1 MARGPR
7 RNPSFFK
14 VLIGDFT
21 SKLRIPPAFMKKFR
35 RMTFNNAV
43 LKTITG
49 ESWMVS
55 VKQEDSCYFFKK
67 GWKKF
72 VKDQH
77 LEAGDFLVFW
87 FLGDS
92 TFQVVVYDKSGCEK
106 DPNLGAKGKRIG
118 LHGEKNNPC
127 MGRYDANHV
136 MPATSVAVKM
146 ESKDQG
152 ADKVAASGRTKHPQ
166 FVKVLKKYH
175 DYVMLVPRAF
185 AEETGMRWNKSTL
198 VRDPEGR
205 VWPVKVCLRSKGK
218 IEMSSGWSDFVKAN
232 KLGKGDTCS
241 FQCTDATCHVI
252 QVEIL
257 RRAAIP

>member
-1 MARGPR
+1 
-7 RNPSFFK
+7 
-14 VLIGDFT
+14 
-21 SKLRIPPAFMKKFR
+21 
-35 RMTFNNAV
+35 
-43 LKTITG
+43 
-49 ESWMVS
+49 MVS

-67 GWKKF
+67 GWRKF

-127 MGRYDANHV
+127 MGRHTDCQLSLSLTHQHTPQVHCRNSLYASMHAFTGRDDANHV

-152 ADKVAASGRTKHPQ
+152 ADKAAASGRTKHPQ

-175 DYVMLVPRAF
+175 DYVMV
-185 AEETGMRWNKSTL
+185 
-198 VRDPEGR
+198 
-205 VWPVKVCLRSKGK
+205 
-218 IEMSSGWSDFVKAN
+218 IDF
-232 KLGKGDTCS
+232 TW
-241 FQCTDATCHVI
+241 
-252 QVEIL
+252 
-257 RRAAIP
+257 IPT